1 MSTKACLGC
10 GIKLQTE
17 HEDKLGYV
25 KDIHHDYCLSCF
37 NLKYR
42 NKSDDGVLKTLFPSV
57 HKDGLILLIT
67 SSLHL
72 NTLFSYDL
80 DKFYPTQK
88 KILVINQIDLL
99 PKNLNF
105 DLWVEDFYKEA
116 KIHRESFLEI
126 MPLSA
131 LKGHYLDILLET
143 IMHYHNGDT
152 YLVGLQNS
160 GKSTL
165 FNRISKHLEIGK
177 EALSSPKA
185 GLTMEEIKLPFNG
198 HYIIDT
204 PGVYEAGFISDYLS
218 YDDYKGIIPSKRL
231 NPITYQLEERQSVI
245 VGGLLIISII
255 KGIKGSMTFYLGNI
269 NLHRTKYDYV
279 YERFNTHKGTL
290 FSPISSEPYEKKFL
304 KLEDDKYFINL
315 FDIGYVSVS
324 GPITLEIYAPKGANI
339 TLKRGGYRGL

>member
-1 MSTKACLGC
+1 MSTKVCLGC
-10 GIKLQTE
+10 GIKLQVKDK
-17 HEDKLGYV
+17 DKLGYV
-25 KDIHHDYCLSCF
+25 KDLDHDYCLSCF
-37 NLKYR
+37 NLKYHNR
-42 NKSDDGVLKTLFPSV
+42 SDDDVLKTLFPKV
-57 HKDGLILLIT
+57 DKDGLILFIT

-80 DKFYPTQK
+80 NKFYPTQK
-88 KILVINQIDLL
+88 KILIINQIDLL

-105 DLWVEDFYKEA
+105 DLWVEDFIKEA
-116 KIHRESFLEI
+116 RINRETFLEI

-143 IMHYHNGDT
+143 INHYHDGDT

-185 GLTMEEIKLPFNG
+185 GLTMEEIKLSFNG

-204 PGVYEAGFISDYLS
+204 PGVYESGFISDYLS
-218 YDDYKGIIPSKRL
+218 YDDYKNIIPNKRI
-231 NPITYQLEERQSVI
+231 NPVTYQLEERQSVI
-245 VGGLLIISII
+245 VGGLLIMSII
-255 KGIKGSMTFYLGNI
+255 KGTKSSMTFYLGNI
-269 NLHRTKYDYV
+269 NLHRTKYDHV

-290 FSPISSEPYEKKFL
+290 FKPVSNQVYEKKFL

-315 FDIGYVSVS
+315 FDIGYASVK

-339 TLKRGGYRGL
+339 TLKKGGYRGL